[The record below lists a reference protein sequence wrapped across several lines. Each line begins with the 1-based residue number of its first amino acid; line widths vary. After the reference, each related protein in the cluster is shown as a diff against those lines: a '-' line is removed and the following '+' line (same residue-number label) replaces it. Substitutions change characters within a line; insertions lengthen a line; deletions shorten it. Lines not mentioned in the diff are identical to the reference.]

1 MVWEK
6 DISNGLKTGINF
18 NNWRMGEWLK
28 PADCKSALRTGTGVR
43 IPLLQQFKKY
53 AGVAE
58 RGVYNLE
65 TCRNTSKVMKPKRS
79 S

>member
-1 MVWEK
+1 
-6 DISNGLKTGINF
+6 
-18 NNWRMGEWLK
+18 
-28 PADCKSALRTGTGVR
+28 
-43 IPLLQQFKKY
+43 
-53 AGVAE
+53 VAE